1 MSDQIASKKIEVI
14 NTTKI
19 FGKNAKRASQ
29 LLNEGKTKSEILKAT
44 GATVGVKNASF
55 DVYEGEIFVIMGLS
69 GSGKSTLVRLLNR
82 LIDPTMGNI
91 LLDGEDIVGMNKE
104 QLRNVRRKKIGMVFQ
119 NFALFPHKTIL
130 ENAEYGLEIQ
140 GVAKA
145 ERQAK
150 AKESLGLVGL
160 AGYEDQ
166 FPSQLS
172 GGMQQRVGLARALAN
187 GPDILLMDEAFSA
200 LDPLIRKDMQDELL
214 QLHNDMGKTIIFITH
229 DLDEALRIGDRIA
242 LMKDGEIVQVGT
254 PEEILMSPSNE
265 YVERFVEDVDLSKV
279 LTAGH
284 IMKKA
289 DTVQI
294 DRGARVALRMMKQL
308 GISSIYVVD
317 KAKRLLGAVT
327 AQDAS
332 SAIETGKTLEEIMI
346 NDLPMLLSDTVLI
359 DLFDIVSTAVI
370 PVAVVDENNKLQGII
385 IRGALIGA
393 LSGDN
398 QFINNNG
405 TFDSD
410 EQTDTEVKTNG

>member
-1 MSDQIASKKIEVI
+1 MSEQIAKKKIEVI

-55 DVYEGEIFVIMGLS
+55 EVYEGEIFVIMGLS

-140 GVAKA
+140 GVAKV

-150 AKESLGLVGL
+150 AKESLELVGL

-166 FPSQLS
+166 FPTQLS

-289 DTVQI
+289 DTIQI

-327 AQDAS
+327 AQDAGL
-332 SAIETGKTLEEIMI
+332 AIETGKTLEEIMI
-346 NDLPMLLSDTVLI
+346 TDLPMLLPDTVLI

-410 EQTDTEVKTNG
+410 EETDTEVKING

>member
-1 MSDQIASKKIEVI
+1 MSEQIISKKIEVI

-82 LIDPTMGNI
+82 LIDPTMGTI

-140 GVAKA
+140 GVAKV

-150 AKESLGLVGL
+150 AKKSLGLVGL

-200 LDPLIRKDMQDELL
+200 LDPLIPQRYARR
-214 QLHNDMGKTIIFITH
+214 II
-229 DLDEALRIGDRIA
+229 A
-242 LMKDGEIVQVGT
+242 
-254 PEEILMSPSNE
+254 
-265 YVERFVEDVDLSKV
+265 
-279 LTAGH
+279 
-284 IMKKA
+284 
-289 DTVQI
+289 
-294 DRGARVALRMMKQL
+294 
-308 GISSIYVVD
+308 
-317 KAKRLLGAVT
+317 
-327 AQDAS
+327 AS
-332 SAIETGKTLEEIMI
+332 
-346 NDLPMLLSDTVLI
+346 
-359 DLFDIVSTAVI
+359 
-370 PVAVVDENNKLQGII
+370 
-385 IRGALIGA
+385 
-393 LSGDN
+393 
-398 QFINNNG
+398 
-405 TFDSD
+405 
-410 EQTDTEVKTNG
+410 